1 MNNKAI
7 ALLSGG
13 LDSSLAAL
21 LIREHG
27 IDLQGVFVKTPFNSA
42 SSIEQASKQLGIP
55 VMVVEADEGYFTLL
69 KKPLFGYGR
78 QANPCIDCH
87 IYFLK
92 KAREAMIRSGA
103 SFVVTGDV
111 VGQRSMSQYPKILK
125 RIEDEAGLSG
135 LVVRPLSGLLLEE
148 TLPEKAGVVRRE
160 RLLDISGRTRK
171 RQLLLAEQYHLSE
184 YSAPSAACIL
194 TDPTF
199 AVRVKDLVKHDDLFF
214 DDCFLLRV
222 GRHFR
227 INGYR
232 FIIGRNEQEN
242 KVLFE
247 RARQGIIVMT
257 EDIPSPTGIFLDQQ
271 VVSCEDVLKSAAGII
286 VSYSDASKL
295 DRKKIDISIVKAGQ
309 AIAVLSVPVRPKADF
324 NVMRIG

>member
-1 MNNKAI
+1 MNNKAV

-21 LIREHG
+21 LIREHD
-27 IDLQGVFVKTPFNSA
+27 IALQGVFVKTPFNNA
-42 SSIEQASKQLGIP
+42 PPVDQISKQLAIP
-55 VMVVEADEGYFTLL
+55 VIVVEADEGYFTLL

-92 KAREAMIRSGA
+92 KAREEMIRSGA

-111 VGQRSMSQYPKILK
+111 VGQRSMSQYQKILK

-148 TLPEKAGVVRRE
+148 TLPEKAGIVRRE

-171 RQLLLAEQYHLSE
+171 KQLLLAEHYHLSA

-199 AVRVKDLVKHDDLFF
+199 AVRVKDLITHNDLSFE
-214 DDCFLLRV
+214 DCSLLRL

-227 INGYR
+227 IQGYR

-242 KVLFE
+242 KVLLE
-247 RARQGIIVMT
+247 RARHGITVVT
-257 EDIPSPTGIFLDQQ
+257 EEVPSPTGIFLDDQ
-271 VVSCEDVLKSAAGII
+271 VMLREEVLKSAAGII

-295 DRKKIDISIVKAGQ
+295 HREKIGISIVKARET
-309 AIAVLSVPVRPKADF
+309 VSVFTTDVRSKADF